1 MYSRSA
7 AMSPYDGAS
16 WRRAE
21 YTCNESFASR
31 TVFLGPTGGN
41 MTDRL
46 LISYACS
53 GSVRLA
59 THTTRRDNS

>member
-41 MTDRL
+41 MTGSSAHQLRL
-46 LISYACS
+46 LGFGKVGDSHHS
-53 GSVRLA
+53 
-59 THTTRRDNS
+59 